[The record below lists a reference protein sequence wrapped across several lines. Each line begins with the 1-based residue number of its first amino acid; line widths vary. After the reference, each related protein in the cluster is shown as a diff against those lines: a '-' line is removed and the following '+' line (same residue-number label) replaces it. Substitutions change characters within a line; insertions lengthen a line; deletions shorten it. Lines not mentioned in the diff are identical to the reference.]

1 MKKILII
8 LMAMFMTVGC
18 SSAPKDAAKSSEDT
32 NEVVANNDEINDEG
46 TDEKENSETEIS
58 DQEDDTKAESSK
70 SDNNNKNEKTTATVK
85 ETSKQSTTKKD
96 SSQKKEATGDTG
108 KSSTTASSNSN
119 KETSMKPTDA
129 QKPAEP
135 SQPPISSD
143 TGKDE
148 PPVPPNPEPVKPD
161 YKVGNSGKLFNTES
175 EAYAE
180 AYKQL
185 DDFSDP
191 EKYISSFLV
200 YSTYDKWSLSYTYTY
215 Y

>member
-1 MKKILII
+1 MKKVLII

-18 SSAPKDAAKSSEDT
+18 SSAPKDAAKSSDGT
-32 NEVVANNDEINDEG
+32 NEVVANNDSINDEG
-46 TDEKENSETEIS
+46 TDEKENSETEVN
-58 DQEDDTKAESSK
+58 DQIDDTKAESSK
-70 SDNNNKNEKTTATVK
+70 TDNNKNEKTTATAK

-96 SSQKKEATGDTG
+96 SSQKKEATGDTE
-108 KSSTTASSNSN
+108 KSSTTASGNSN
-119 KETSMKPTDA
+119 KETSTKPIEE

-135 SQPPISSD
+135 SQPPISGD

-148 PPVPPNPEPVKPD
+148 QPVPPKPEPVKPD
-161 YKVGNSGKLFNTES
+161 YKIGNCGKLFNTEA

-180 AYKQL
+180 ARRKF

-191 EKYISSFLV
+191 EKYVSSYMI
-200 YSTYDKWSLSYTYTY
+200 YSTYDKWTISYSYAY

>member
-18 SSAPKDAAKSSEDT
+18 SSASKDAAKSSEGT

-96 SSQKKEATGDTG
+96 SSQEKEATGNTG
-108 KSSTTASSNSN
+108 KSSTASSGNSN
-119 KETSMKPTDA
+119 KETPTKPTEA

-135 SQPPISSD
+135 SQPPISGD
-143 TGKDE
+143 TGKNE
-148 PPVPPNPEPVKPD
+148 QPVSPKPEPVKPD
-161 YKVGNSGKLFNTES
+161 YKVGNSGKLFNTE
-175 EAYAE
+175 AE
-180 AYKQL
+180 AYSEARRKF
-185 DDFSDP
+185 DDFSDL
-191 EKYISSFLV
+191 EKYVSSYMI
-200 YSTYDKWSLSYTYTY
+200 YSTYDKWTISYTYAY

>member
-1 MKKILII
+1 MKKVLII

-18 SSAPKDAAKSSEDT
+18 SSAPKDAAKSSDGT
-32 NEVVANNDEINDEG
+32 TEVVANNDAINDEG
-46 TDEKENSETEIS
+46 TDEKENSETEVN
-58 DQEDDTKAESSK
+58 DQIDDTTAESSK
-70 SDNNNKNEKTTATVK
+70 TDNNKNEKTTATAK

-108 KSSTTASSNSN
+108 KSSTTASGNSN
-119 KETSMKPTDA
+119 KETSTKPTEA

-148 PPVPPNPEPVKPD
+148 QPVSPKPEPVKPD

-175 EAYAE
+175 EAYTE

>member
-1 MKKILII
+1 MKKVLII

-18 SSAPKDAAKSSEDT
+18 SSAPKDAAKSSDST

-58 DQEDDTKAESSK
+58 DQEDDTKTESSK
-70 SDNNNKNEKTTATVK
+70 SDNNNKNEKTTATAK

-96 SSQKKEATGDTG
+96 SSQKKEATGDTE
-108 KSSTTASSNSN
+108 KSSTTASGNSN
-119 KETSMKPTDA
+119 KETSTKPIEE

-135 SQPPISSD
+135 SQPPISGD

-148 PPVPPNPEPVKPD
+148 QPVPPKPEPVKPD
-161 YKVGNSGKLFNTES
+161 YKIGNCGKLFNTEA

-180 AYKQL
+180 ARRKF
-185 DDFSDP
+185 DDFSDS
-191 EKYISSFLV
+191 EKYVSSYMI
-200 YSTYDKWSLSYTYTY
+200 YSTYDKWTISYTYTY